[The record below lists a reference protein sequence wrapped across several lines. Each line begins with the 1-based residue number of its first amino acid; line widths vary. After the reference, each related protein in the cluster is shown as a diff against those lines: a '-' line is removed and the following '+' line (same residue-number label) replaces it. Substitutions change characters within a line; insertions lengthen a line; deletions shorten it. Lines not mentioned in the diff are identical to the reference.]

1 MAHAATA
8 RSKAASV
15 KAYQW
20 LQAVSGLP
28 KHNAVH
34 TGSAFASVDRRQPD
48 VSFQSGRIPDAGAI
62 ICGQAP
68 SAVSLLRLW
77 HNTACVPSSDGFP
90 RFQAAV
96 IHRQPESANL
106 QNQACFAFVVFLKG
120 GAGFFVWVFWRGSKL
135 LSFLFFAFLRM
146 VAALA
151 DWLVCA
157 CFFVLSAVFRR

>member
-1 MAHAATA
+1 M
-8 RSKAASV
+8 

-20 LQAVSGLP
+20 LQAASGLP

-77 HNTACVPSSDGFP
+77 HNTACVPSSDGFRVFRLP
-90 RFQAAV
+90 QYIGSLKVQIYKIKPVLLF
-96 IHRQPESANL
+96 
-106 QNQACFAFVVFLKG
+106 CFCCFLKG
-120 GAGFFVWVFWRGSKL
+120 GAGFFVWFFGS
-135 LSFLFFAFLRM
+135 FYE
-146 VAALA
+146 
-151 DWLVCA
+151 
-157 CFFVLSAVFRR
+157 